1 MNTATIREKL
11 TQYIQTADDKK
22 IEAIYTI
29 IEDEIDTESAR
40 KALIFAERNNYLNNE
55 GNSFSWD
62 EVKSMAINKDK
73 RNGL

>member
-11 TQYIQTADDKK
+11 TQYIQTAHDKK

-55 GNSFSWD
+55 GKSFSWD

>member
-55 GNSFSWD
+55 GKSFSWD
-62 EVKSMAINKDK
+62 EVKSNARQGK
-73 RNGL
+73 

>member
-29 IEDEIDTESAR
+29 IEDEIDT
-40 KALIFAERNNYLNNE
+40 
-55 GNSFSWD
+55 
-62 EVKSMAINKDK
+62 
-73 RNGL
+73 

>member
-11 TQYIQTADDKK
+11 TQYIQTAHDKK

-40 KALIFAERNNYLNNE
+40 KGLIFAERTKYLNNE
-55 GNSFSWD
+55 GKSFSWD
-62 EVKSMAINKDK
+62 EVKSMATNKDK

>member
-1 MNTATIREKL
+1 MLSTR
-11 TQYIQTADDKK
+11 YID
-22 IEAIYTI
+22 I
-29 IEDEIDTESAR
+29 IEDEIDTKSAR

-55 GNSFSWD
+55 GKSFSWD

>member
-1 MNTATIREKL
+1 MSTATIREKL

-29 IEDEIDTESAR
+29 IEDNIDTESAR
-40 KALIFAERNNYLNNE
+40 KALIFAERTNYLNNE
-55 GNSFSWD
+55 GKSFSWD
-62 EVKSMAINKDK
+62 DVKSMATNKEK

>member
-55 GNSFSWD
+55 GKSFSWD

>member
-1 MNTATIREKL
+1 

-55 GNSFSWD
+55 GKSFSWD